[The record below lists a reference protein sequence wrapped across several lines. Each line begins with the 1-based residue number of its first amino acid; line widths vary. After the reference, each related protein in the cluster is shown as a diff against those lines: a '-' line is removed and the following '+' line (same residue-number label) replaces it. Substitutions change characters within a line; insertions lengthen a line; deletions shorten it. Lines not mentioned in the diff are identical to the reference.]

1 MSAIDTLDPVARE
14 ICVAEIAKHREE
26 AYTLGLAE
34 GRKQASILAIA
45 NWLRGAAK
53 SWTMNAGALA
63 IATSLAAEA
72 WPVVAEFLA
81 GRVDPQVLGLLGAVV
96 MALRARSIAK

>member
-1 MSAIDTLDPVARE
+1 MSAIDTLDPVSRE
-14 ICVAEIAKHREE
+14 ICVAEIAKHR
-26 AYTLGLAE
+26 
-34 GRKQASILAIA
+34 KQASTLAIA